1 MIVRRR
7 RPVERHQPR
16 RLERWAEWRLG
27 RAVRRLAEAESAPPD
42 VAAAQSAARR
52 ALFGACA
59 AGFVASGAIAAV
71 EIATLPSGFSWP
83 PENPAGM
90 ATVGA
95 ALVSFTGLELW
106 LLFRL
111 GLWASAKL
119 VLALA
124 AEAGSATAAGD
135 RNPASYA
142 LCRAV
147 LEIPEPDLRP
157 FELDPA
163 KHLRRERQLLLLIG
177 YRLKVAASSVVA
189 KMLRG
194 RFLTRAGLRGYAP
207 LVAAPITGMWAL
219 WVMRKVL
226 REVRFRLMGRLAAAA
241 LADWAEGLP
250 DTRPE
255 WRRALLLLIGNR
267 ITLFGEYSLN
277 LDALLTRLHARFG
290 QAEAGVDALDDWPA
304 FLATFRA
311 LDRQAQA
318 RLRQVAALLF
328 AFKRPRLSR
337 LERARLAELG
347 LSEAAVAAMKERF
360 VALDTGYLEDRAWLT
375 EAPVAAGR

>member
-1 MIVRRR
+1 M
-7 RPVERHQPR
+7 
-16 RLERWAEWRLG
+16 ERWAVWRLE
-27 RAVRRLAEAESAPPD
+27 RAVRRLADAESAPPD
-42 VAAAQSAARR
+42 VAAAQSAARL
-52 ALFGACA
+52 ALLGACA
-59 AGFVASGAIAAV
+59 AGFVASGAIAAL
-71 EIATLPSGFSWP
+71 EIVNLPGGYSWP
-83 PENPAGM
+83 PENLAGM

-95 ALVSFTGLELW
+95 ALVGFTGLELW
-106 LLFRL
+106 VLFRL

-124 AEAGSATAAGD
+124 GPATA
-135 RNPASYA
+135 RRHPANYA

-163 KHLRRERQLLLLIG
+163 KHLRCERQLLLLIG
-177 YRLKVAASSVVA
+177 YRLKIAGSNFIA
-189 KMLRG
+189 KMLLR

-226 REVRFRLMGRLAAAA
+226 REVRFRLMGRLAAAM
-241 LADWAEGLP
+241 LADWAEGLA

-267 ITLFGEYSLN
+267 ITLFGEYNLN
-277 LDALLTRLHARFG
+277 LDALLTRLHGRFG
-290 QAEAGVDALDDWPA
+290 AADEGVDGLDDWPA

-311 LDRQAQA
+311 LHGQAQA
-318 RLRQVAALLF
+318 RLRRVAVLVF

-347 LSEAAVAAMKERF
+347 LSEAAVAARKDRF
-360 VALDTGYLEDRAWLT
+360 AALDTGYLEDGGWLT
-375 EAPVAAGR
+375 EAPDGDRP

>member
-1 MIVRRR
+1 M
-7 RPVERHQPR
+7 
-16 RLERWAEWRLG
+16 ERWAEWRLE
-27 RAVRRLAEAESAPPD
+27 RAVRRLADAESAPPD
-42 VAAAQSAARR
+42 VAAAQSAARL

-59 AGFVASGAIAAV
+59 AGFAASGAIAAI
-71 EIATLPSGFSWP
+71 EIANLPGGYSWP
-83 PENPAGM
+83 PENLAGM
-90 ATVGA
+90 ASVGA
-95 ALVSFTGLELW
+95 ALVGFTGLELW
-106 LLFRL
+106 VLFRL

-124 AEAGSATAAGD
+124 VAGPATAAA
-135 RNPASYA
+135 RRHPASYA

-163 KHLRRERQLLLLIG
+163 KHLRRESQILLLIG
-177 YRLKVAASSVVA
+177 YRLKVAGSNFVA
-189 KMLRG
+189 KMLLG
-194 RFLTRAGLRGYAP
+194 RFLTRAGLRGWAP
-207 LVAAPITGMWAL
+207 FLAAPITGIWAL

-241 LADWAEGLP
+241 LADWAEGLA

-255 WRRALLLLIGNR
+255 WHRALLLLIGNR
-267 ITLFGEYSLN
+267 ITLFGEYNLN
-277 LDALLTRLHARFG
+277 LDALLTRLHERFG
-290 QAEAGVDALDDWPA
+290 AAGEGVDGLDDWPA

-311 LDRQAQA
+311 LDGQAQA

-337 LERARLAELG
+337 LECARLADLG
-347 LSEAAVAAMKERF
+347 LSEAAVAATKDRF
-360 VALDTGYLEDRAWLT
+360 VALDTGYLENRAWLT